1 MSLASFCQSKADLY
15 PKNRGWI
22 SIATDGYRTDIC
34 LESALVKYLFSIA
47 LLELGAD
54 AVLPEQPV
62 AEVTGQRDGH
72 AALCRR
78 REGRERLEHD
88 ADVLIRLQ
96 QAQEWVVA
104 DGSKVGV

>member
-1 MSLASFCQSKADLY
+1 M
-15 PKNRGWI
+15 
-22 SIATDGYRTDIC
+22 DIC
-34 LESALVKYLFSIA
+34 LESATNLFSIA

-62 AEVTGQRDGH
+62 AEVTGQRYGH

-78 REGRERLEHD
+78 REGRERLKHD

-104 DGSKVGV
+104 DGSKVCV